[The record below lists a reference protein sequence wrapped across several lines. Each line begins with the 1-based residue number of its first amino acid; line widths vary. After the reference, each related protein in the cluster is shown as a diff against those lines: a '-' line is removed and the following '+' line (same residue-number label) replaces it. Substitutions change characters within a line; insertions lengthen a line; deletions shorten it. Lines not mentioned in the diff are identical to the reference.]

1 MKWVLFFV
9 LLAPAA
15 LACVVPEN
23 GISIDSSTTFCSDVY
38 YFDDGITI
46 NGSNLMLN
54 CSGAVLKSW
63 SGGRGISIEH
73 VSNVTVTDCRTV
85 SYGIG
90 LYVRNST
97 GVYLYN
103 NHLVRNLVG
112 TRLVVVSSSAT
123 FNHDV
128 SLIAA
133 FEVFESEN
141 NALSLTNKIVSGP
154 FCETNFCNE
163 QRDALPLFA
172 QPELSAAPAD
182 SWSISKLV
190 NKKAAERLRQWVFG
204 GLV

>member
-15 LACVVPEN
+15 MACVVPED
-23 GISIDSSTTFCSDVY
+23 SLAIDTSTTFCSDVY
-38 YFDDGITI
+38 YFDNGISIT
-46 NGSNLMLN
+46 GSNLLLN

-73 VSNVTVTDCRTV
+73 ASNVTVTDCRV
-85 SYGIG
+85 VNYGIG
-90 LYVRNST
+90 IYVRNST
-97 GVYLYN
+97 GVYLED

-128 SLIAA
+128 SLTAP
-133 FEVFESEN
+133 FEVFESRN

-163 QRDALPLFA
+163 HRDAIPLFV
-172 QPELSAAPAD
+172 QPSVSVAPPETFL
-182 SWSISKLV
+182 ISEISD
-190 NKKAAERLRQWVFG
+190 KKTAERLFHWVFG
-204 GLV
+204 GLI